1 MDFNSAFP
9 VLRETL
15 ATTSIINEPKEVLR
29 NNYKKYTDRIPGFTK
44 TNCLEHY
51 LKRY

>member
-9 VLRETL
+9 VLRDTL
-15 ATTSIINEPKEVLR
+15 AMGSIINEPKEVLR
-29 NNYKKYTDRIPGFTK
+29 NNYKKYNDRISEFAK
-44 TNCLEHY
+44 TNCLKHY